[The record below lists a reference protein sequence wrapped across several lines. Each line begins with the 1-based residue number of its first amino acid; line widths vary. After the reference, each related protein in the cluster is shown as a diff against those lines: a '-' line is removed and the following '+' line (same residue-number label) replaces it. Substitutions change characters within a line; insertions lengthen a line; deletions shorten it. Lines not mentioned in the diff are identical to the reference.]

1 MNRVFFI
8 LIYFRSSIF
17 SCNQSKSIKIKDAI
31 RFLNNNDYFFLGVR
45 TFEEHKKKPI
55 PNTSCI
61 PLQVID
67 ASISDLEKYRNKK
80 IIVYYRS
87 DNRSKTAAKI
97 LSRNRFNAYNMNG
110 SINECR
116 GELIIN

>member
-45 TFEEHKKKPI
+45 TLEGHKEPM

-61 PLQVID
+61 PLRVID
-67 ASISDLEKYRNKK
+67 ACIADLEKYRNKK